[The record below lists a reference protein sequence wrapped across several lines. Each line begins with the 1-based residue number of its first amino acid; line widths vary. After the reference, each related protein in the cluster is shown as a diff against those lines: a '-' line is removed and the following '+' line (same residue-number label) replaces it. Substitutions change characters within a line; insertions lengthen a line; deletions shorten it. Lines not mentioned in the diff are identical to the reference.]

1 MQQIADIALSIS
13 GILFLLL
20 IITLGVNVL
29 LHPEESRL
37 TPDEIYQER
46 LRRGETE

>member
-1 MQQIADIALSIS
+1 MQQIADIALCIS
-13 GILFLLL
+13 VGSFVLL

-46 LRRGETE
+46 LKQGGE

>member
-1 MQQIADIALSIS
+1 MQQIANIALSIS
-13 GILFLLL
+13 GISFVLL

-37 TPDEIYQER
+37 SADEIYQER
-46 LRRGETE
+46 LRKEG